1 VFARLNFFV
10 CFLATI
16 FLGGSHTPQA
26 LCQWVPQVLPVE
38 LQVGYAVR
46 TLDLSGDG
54 KLDILITDSKR
65 FLWLE
70 NPTWQVHV
78 IHATPDAKSDNVCMA
93 PYDIDQDGK
102 IDLAIGHDWQP
113 NNTKSG
119 GEIGWLKSPEDP
131 RKPWSYFKI
140 AEEPTTHRM
149 NWGDLNQD
157 GRMELIVLPLKGR
170 NTIAP
175 GFDQVPVRLLH
186 FEIPRKPET
195 DSWVM
200 KVLDESKHVSHNFE
214 ILGANVSKH
223 TDILSASFE
232 GAVRLQFTKDLQKTD
247 IPQGIGHQGVAP
259 ARGSSEIRRGQ
270 LKGDHNFIATIEPW
284 HGDEVVVYSPDP
296 SSKQDLMLRSVID
309 NELKWGHAVACADLD
324 SDADDEIVVGVR
336 DDANAPHRCGIR
348 IYDFSGGDFSGG
360 DFSGGDFANGKWN
373 RTIVEPGQVAVED
386 MVVADL
392 DGDGRK
398 DIVAVGRATHNAV
411 IYWNR

>member
-1 VFARLNFFV
+1 MFIRLNFLIILFSTV
-10 CFLATI
+10 I
-16 FLGGSHTPQA
+16 FTVFFSVRCTTPVLG
-26 LCQWVPQVLPVE
+26 QWVAQVLPVE

-46 TLDLSGDG
+46 TLDMNGDG

-70 NPTWQVHV
+70 NPTWQSHV
-78 IHATPDAKSDNVCMA
+78 IHATPQAKSDNVCMA

-102 IDLAIGHDWQP
+102 VDLAIGHDWQP

-119 GEIGWLKSPEDP
+119 GEIGWLKSPADP
-131 RKPWSYFKI
+131 RQPWKYFKI

-157 GRMELIVLPLKGR
+157 GKLELIVLPLKGR
-170 NTIAP
+170 NTVAP

-186 FEIPRKPET
+186 FEIPANPDTEP
-195 DSWVM
+195 WPM

-214 ILGANVSKH
+214 ILETNAAGH

-232 GAVRLQFTKDLQKTD
+232 GAVRIQFTKDLQKTD
-247 IPQGIGHQGVAP
+247 FPQGAGHQGVAP
-259 ARGSSEIRRGQ
+259 ARGSSEIRRGLWQ
-270 LKGDHNFIATIEPW
+270 GNDSFLATIEPW
-284 HGDEVVVYSPDP
+284 HGDQVVVYSKDP
-296 SSKQDLMLRSVID
+296 AKDPLGQQPLMRRSVID
-309 NELKWGHAVACADLD
+309 NELKWGHAVACANLD
-324 SDADDEIVVGVR
+324 SDSDDEIVIGVR

-348 IYDFSGGDFSGG
+348 VYDFQ
-360 DFSGGDFANGKWN
+360 AGKWV

-392 DGDGRK
+392 DEDGRK
-398 DIVAVGRATHNAV
+398 DIIAVGRATHNAV
-411 IYWNR
+411 IYWNRQQP